1 MKARTMKR
9 FWAVLLC
16 LVMVLGLLP
25 AAALADEGPEMETTV
40 LDITKTV
47 AQAGNV
53 APGAATFTFE
63 LLLGGRE
70 DEDGNPIYER
80 LGTAP

>member
-1 MKARTMKR
+1 MTYRWTIWPPAFNRSDKRPNKKEMKNMKARTMRR

-47 AQAGNV
+47 AQA
-53 APGAATFTFE
+53 
-63 LLLGGRE
+63 
-70 DEDGNPIYER
+70 
-80 LGTAP
+80 

>member
-1 MKARTMKR
+1 M
-9 FWAVLLC
+9 LC

-25 AAALADEGPEMETTV
+25 AAALADEGSEMETTV

-53 APGAATFTFE
+53 APGAAT
-63 LLLGGRE
+63 
-70 DEDGNPIYER
+70 PA
-80 LGTAP
+80 GTTPTRCIM

>member
-1 MKARTMKR
+1 MKARTMRR

-40 LDITKTV
+40 LDPLTNAKNCRTPQWFRQNRKY
-47 AQAGNV
+47 ADRKRRHL
-53 APGAATFTFE
+53 PSF
-63 LLLGGRE
+63 
-70 DEDGNPIYER
+70 
-80 LGTAP
+80 

>member
-9 FWAVLLC
+9 FWGVLLC

-25 AAALADEGPEMETTV
+25 AAALADEGSEMETTV

-47 AQAGNV
+47 AQA
-53 APGAATFTFE
+53 
-63 LLLGGRE
+63 
-70 DEDGNPIYER
+70 
-80 LGTAP
+80 

>member
-1 MKARTMKR
+1 
-9 FWAVLLC
+9 
-16 LVMVLGLLP
+16 MVLGLLP
-25 AAALADEGPEMETTV
+25 AVAPADEGPEMETTV

-47 AQAGNV
+47 AQTGNV
-53 APGAATFTFE
+53 VPGAATFTFE

-80 LGTAP
+80 LGTATITTYLPS

>member
-1 MKARTMKR
+1 MKARTMRR
-9 FWAVLLC
+9 FWGVLLC

-47 AQAGNV
+47 AQA
-53 APGAATFTFE
+53 
-63 LLLGGRE
+63 
-70 DEDGNPIYER
+70 
-80 LGTAP
+80 

>member
-9 FWAVLLC
+9 FWAILLC

-53 APGAATFTFE
+53 APGAAT
-63 LLLGGRE
+63 
-70 DEDGNPIYER
+70 PA
-80 LGTAP
+80 GTTPTRCIM